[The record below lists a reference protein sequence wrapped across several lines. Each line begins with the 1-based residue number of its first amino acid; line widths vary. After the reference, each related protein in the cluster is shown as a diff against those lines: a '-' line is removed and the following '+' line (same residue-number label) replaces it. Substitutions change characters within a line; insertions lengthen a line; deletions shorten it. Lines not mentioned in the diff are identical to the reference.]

1 MSRSLTQIVTE
12 VMSSFFMKHDCKP
25 TPVQAQPFGNSVKLV
40 STGPQEYAGILRSP
54 VLVQLLSEQRINLRT
69 MMIPL
74 EQAKGKKGK
83 ISSTAAPS
91 LRIVIHGD
99 RREISDLGKALSN
112 EGLYLQP
119 PFCED
124 IDVDSQYCNPH
135 YLLRPGSQMPMAD
148 DLAGGDEDAPSPGT
162 IDERTKS
169 QVMSIFDSADDHA
182 VQPTAKQSPR
192 LRSQLKE

>member
-1 MSRSLTQIVTE
+1 ME
-12 VMSSFFMKHDCKP
+12 HDCTP
-25 TPVQAQPFGNSVKLV
+25 TRVQAQPFGNSLKLV

-54 VLVQLLSEQRINLRT
+54 ALVQLLLAQRINLSI
-69 MMIPL
+69 MMIPP
-74 EQAKGKKGK
+74 EQVKGKKGK
-83 ISSTAAPS
+83 VSSTTAPS
-91 LRIVIHGD
+91 LRIVVHAD
-99 RREISDLGKALSN
+99 HRETSDVGKALSN

-148 DLAGGDEDAPSPGT
+148 DIAGGVEDVLSPGT
-162 IDERTKS
+162 IDEGTKS
-169 QVMSIFDSADDHA
+169 QVMSIFDSADDHG
-182 VQPTAKQSPR
+182 VQPTAEPSPR